1 MKIQHRPWHWAVVAA
16 ALAVALLTLSDAHGQ
31 KAGSAASFE
40 GRPTMAGAQAGL
52 GAMSGPP
59 QGGLGVQSTEDLPA
73 AGLKA
78 PRPLPGNEPG
88 PSVPRDPGLD
98 RPSSPDQGRPATPD
112 QDLRPQRNRDGV
124 DVAPRQGDESG
135 IRKQQR
141 ARDKVRRGTR
151 GGTERSRE

>member
-40 GRPTMAGAQAGL
+40 GRPTMAGAQA
-52 GAMSGPP
+52 
-59 QGGLGVQSTEDLPA
+59 GLGVQSTEDLPA